1 MQVAWFIISS
11 QLVHPAL
18 RAASICVHPSF
29 TWVIQSSSP
38 VTFMFTNGF
47 LNSITVKILN
57 FWGSV
62 LDAVS
67 HNLHFWFIL
76 GYNDCCLGSKILERE
91 NNCQWTLDPPQHQV
105 PQFNLIKFNL
115 I

>member
-11 QLVHPAL
+11 RLVHPAL

-38 VTFMFTNGF
+38 VKLFTNGF
-47 LNSITVKILN
+47 LNSVTVQILN

-67 HNLHFWFIL
+67 QKLHSWFVV
-76 GYNDCCLGSKILERE
+76 GYNDCCSGSDQRY
-91 NNCQWTLDPPQHQV
+91 
-105 PQFNLIKFNL
+105 
-115 I
+115 